1 MIPAERIQMETRCEY
16 SVLSIPSDP
25 FYAVLA
31 ARYVGGLAGKV
42 GFDAEELEQIETAVE
57 LTVSRVIRESF
68 EPGDR
73 AALEISCERV
83 PVGLKVV
90 IRDQGQPLDSSEVA
104 CLLDGPCEDE
114 PEELPSRPAVH
125 DLMDEVTFHNLGTR
139 GKETVLVKHLKDQ
152 SITSYYE
159 TCELVPYPKLGGRDE
174 ESDIDDIC
182 TARVM
187 LPSEAAEVAKTVYKA
202 YGYSYGYDQA
212 YYPEQLVQ
220 LNAEGDIVSVVAV
233 TSRGKIAGHCA
244 LLFHDKDARIAELGM
259 GVVKPE
265 FRSLGCFYQMN
276 EILDQQ
282 AKKTNLV
289 GVFGQAVTNHSYS
302 QRVGHKVGLKDCA
315 VILAYLP
322 DTVTFK
328 GISERLPQRDSVV
341 IHFKYLKPPATETVY
356 TPPHHETIIRRLYAN
371 VGAEPTMAS
380 ASDSAKAPA
389 GASLIQTRVIGQLS
403 FARIEILKYG
413 SDVVRE
419 VKSRLRDLRLE
430 RTDAINLYLDLS
442 DPLTTVM
449 TERFEELGFFFAGIL
464 PAAAHR
470 GDALILQYLNNVA
483 LNYDM
488 IRLDSDL
495 AKHMLAYIKGHDPN
509 VM

>member
-1 MIPAERIQMETRCEY
+1 METRCEY

-31 ARYVGGLAGKV
+31 ARYVGGVAGKF
-42 GFDAEELEQIETAVE
+42 GFDVEELEQIETAVE

-90 IRDQGQPLDSSEVA
+90 IRDQGQPLDPSEVA

-114 PEELPSRPAVH
+114 QQETPSRPAVS
-125 DLMDEVTFHNLGTR
+125 DLMDEVAFYNLGTR
-139 GKETVLVKHLKDQ
+139 GKETVLVKYLKDQ
-152 SITSYYE
+152 SITNYHE
-159 TCELVPYPKLGGRDE
+159 TCELVPYPKLGGRDAE
-174 ESDIDDIC
+174 AHIDVTC
-182 TARVM
+182 TARAM
-187 LPSEAAEVAKTVYKA
+187 LPSEATEVAKTVYKA

-212 YYPEQLVQ
+212 YYPDQLAK
-220 LNAEGDIVSVVAV
+220 LNAQGDVVSVVAV
-233 TSRGKIAGHCA
+233 TSQGDIAGHCA

-265 FRSLGCFYQMN
+265 FRSLGCFYRMN
-276 EILDQQ
+276 EVLDEK
-282 AKKTNLV
+282 AKQTNLV
-289 GVFGQAVTNHSYS
+289 GVFGQAVTNHTYS

-315 VILAYLP
+315 IILAYLP

-341 IHFKYLKPPATETVY
+341 VHFKYLQQPAEITIY
-356 TPPHHETIIRRLYAN
+356 PPPHHEAIIQQLYAN
-371 VGAEPTMAS
+371 LGAAS
-380 ASDSAKAPA
+380 TTASVSGLGQAPA
-389 GASLIQTRVIGQLS
+389 GGSHIKTWVIGQLS
-403 FARIEILKYG
+403 FARIEIQQYG
-413 SDVVRE
+413 SDVIRE

-430 RTDAINLYLDLS
+430 RMDAINLYLDLS
-442 DPLTTVM
+442 DPLTAVM
-449 TERFEELGFFFAGIL
+449 SERFEELGFFFAGIL
-464 PAAAHR
+464 PAAARR

-495 AKHMLAYIKGHDPN
+495 AKDLLAYIKSHDPN
-509 VM
+509 VI